1 MYLLVYVDVFE
12 FSAYLRV
19 EAHTQTYQY
28 RFIQS
33 VLWTHNKKHVY
44 LQACFHVETNRVG
57 ISVHRYIDI

>member
-33 VLWTHNKKHVY
+33 VLWTHIRTRLFASMFSRRDKQSWY
-44 LQACFHVETNRVG
+44 FRT
-57 ISVHRYIDI
+57 